1 MLLAM
6 LTRRRGLVFA
16 PFLFLF
22 LACSQPSAQ
31 APKDADSLRKEIDA
45 LKAQQAEMQR
55 SLDEIREFLK
65 AATGGRFGAPSLV
78 NSTFDIAGMPANG
91 KADAP
96 LTLIEISDYHCPFC
110 RRHIQ
115 QTQPKIYSDLVN
127 TGKLRH
133 VFVHYPI
140 AQLHPDALRS
150 HEAAGCAN
158 DQGKF
163 WDLHTKLFETPLKT
177 AEQLIGLAQNAGLD
191 ATAFRACLES
201 GKHEKESGVGRT
213 DCQDERQRHADV
225 PAGERPRRTSK
236 VTIAKV
242 IEGAQP
248 GTKRSRWPWTR
259 CSPASRS
266 FSKRIR
272 SRRPPGRNGV
282 DVICPSKAAPHRPG
296 IDVPQSGHAPSGVIR

>member
-31 APKDADSLRKEIDA
+31 APRDADSLRKEIDA
-45 LKAQQAEMQR
+45 LKAQQSEMQR

-78 NSTFDIAGMPANG
+78 NSTFDIAGMPTNG

-127 TGKLRH
+127 TGKVRH

-140 AQLHPDALRS
+140 AHCIPTPPSRTRRPVAPD
-150 HEAAGCAN
+150 
-158 DQGKF
+158 DQGNSG
-163 WDLHTKLFETPLKT
+163 DLHTKLFETPLKT
-177 AEQLIGLAQNAGLD
+177 
-191 ATAFRACLES
+191 
-201 GKHEKESGVGRT
+201 
-213 DCQDERQRHADV
+213 
-225 PAGERPRRTSK
+225 
-236 VTIAKV
+236 
-242 IEGAQP
+242 
-248 GTKRSRWPWTR
+248 
-259 CSPASRS
+259 
-266 FSKRIR
+266 
-272 SRRPPGRNGV
+272 
-282 DVICPSKAAPHRPG
+282 PS
-296 IDVPQSGHAPSGVIR
+296 S

>member
-1 MLLAM
+1 MLLGM
-6 LTRRRGLVFA
+6 LTRRRGLAFA

-31 APKDADSLRKEIDA
+31 GPKDAESLRKEIDA

-78 NSTFDIAGMPANG
+78 SSTFDTAGIPANG

-110 RRHIQ
+110 RRHVQ
-115 QTQPKIYSDLVN
+115 QTQPRIYSELVN

-140 AQLHPDALRS
+140 AQLHPDAYRS
-150 HEAAGCAN
+150 HEAASCAN

-163 WDLHTKLFETPLKT
+163 WEVHTKLFETALKT
-177 AEQLIGLAQNAGLD
+177 SEQLIGLAQTVGLD
-191 ATAFRACLES
+191 AATFRACLES
-201 GKHEKESGVGRT
+201 GKHAKEVKDSVDRVAKMNVNGTPMFLLGK
-213 DCQDERQRHADV
+213 
-225 PAGERPRRTSK
+225 TSPDAK
-236 VTIAKV
+236 ITIAKV

-248 GTKRSRWPWTR
+248 YE
-259 CSPASRS
+259 A
-266 FSKRIR
+266 F
-272 SRRPPGRNGV
+272 
-282 DVICPSKAAPHRPG
+282 KAAVDEVLAG
-296 IDVPQSGHAPSGVIR
+296 K

>member
-1 MLLAM
+1 MLLFM
-6 LTRRRGLVFA
+6 HSPRRGLVFA
-16 PFLFLF
+16 PFLLLF

-31 APKDADSLRKEIDA
+31 GPKDADSLRRELDA

-78 NSTFDIAGMPANG
+78 NSTFDISGMPSNG

-110 RRHIQ
+110 RRHVQ
-115 QTQPKIYSDLVN
+115 QTQPKIYSELVN

-140 AQLHPDALRS
+140 AQLHPDAYKS
-150 HEAAGCAN
+150 HEAAACAN
-158 DQGKF
+158 DQGRF

-177 AEQLIGLAQNAGLD
+177 PEQLIGLAQNAGLD
-191 ATAFRACLES
+191 AAALRACLES
-201 GKHEKESGVGRT
+201 GKHTKDVQASV
-213 DCQDERQRHADV
+213 QRISKMNINGT
-225 PAGERPRRTSK
+225 PMFLLGKTSPDSK
-236 VTIAKV
+236 ITIAKV

-248 GTKRSRWPWTR
+248 YEAFKM
-259 CSPASRS
+259 
-266 FSKRIR
+266 
-272 SRRPPGRNGV
+272 
-282 DVICPSKAAPHRPG
+282 AADEVLAG
-296 IDVPQSGHAPSGVIR
+296 K